1 MKKLDRLLTPK
12 RSELAGLLQE
22 HFQDSV
28 FVNRSILHPRHLSA
42 IVSEV
47 VESFIHFLETSNQ
60 DGASVNGAALAEK
73 GLGESNII
81 ALSPLLRKFCEGIA
95 LSVDKNGESGLSDA
109 VDRYVSSLLI
119 GYMQAREAQILTEQE
134 QLRRALATAL
144 ELQSRELL
152 VKNHAIN
159 TSINGIMLADL
170 KGRVTYVNPSVLALW
185 GYGSASEVLGAHMAD
200 FWSGDEARKIIESL
214 PRTAGWRGELTAKR
228 RDGATLTVLLAAS
241 LIRNESATPIGIMAS
256 FVDVTESR
264 RLETQ
269 IQQVQKMDALGQ
281 LAGGIAHDF
290 NNLLTAIIGYL
301 QLLLTDAPPGSQM
314 HQDLMQI
321 KAAADRGAGLTKQ
334 LRYFTRQAS
343 GRRQTLNLND
353 IATETYELLRHTF
366 APEIEIKL
374 DLSKNP
380 CVIAADS
387 NQMSQVLVN
396 LCVNARD
403 AIIERGV
410 ASPGKPPSGTL
421 SIETMNVELT
431 ESQAR
436 KFVNITPGKYVRL
449 RVSDTGVGM
458 PPELIERLFIPF
470 LTTKPARRGTG
481 LGLAVV
487 YGIVRSHRGLI
498 DVASEQG
505 KGSVFSIY
513 IPVAECPEDEEKA
526 GSTDDAFARGRGTVL
541 VVDDESQVRD
551 VMTRVLTG
559 IGYRVLEVENGNAA
573 LSLFR
578 ERGKEIDLVVLD
590 VVMPSMGGPETFLRL
605 KEMDPAVSV
614 LVVTG
619 FTTNGIAHELLENGA
634 DGFVEKPLDLKVFTD
649 KVKEL
654 TSKSRARRGQAGATA
669 HS

>member
-1 MKKLDRLLTPK
+1 MKRLAALLK
-12 RSELAGLLQE
+12 SKQAELVGLLQR
-22 HFQDSV
+22 HFQESV
-28 FVNRSILHPRHLSA
+28 FNNKSILHPRHLSA
-42 IVSEV
+42 LADEV
-47 VESFIHFLETSNQ
+47 AESFLQFIETSKEN
-60 DGASVNGAALAEK
+60 GVSANGAVFAEK
-73 GLGESNII
+73 GVGERPII
-81 ALSPLLRKFCEGIA
+81 ALFPLLKKFCEEPA
-95 LSVDKNGESGLSDA
+95 LKTVKEGENGLSDA
-109 VDRYVSSLLI
+109 VDRYAFLILSSYI
-119 GYMQAREAQILTEQE
+119 QAREDQILTDQE
-134 QLRRALATAL
+134 QLRRALSTAL
-144 ELQSRELL
+144 QLQSRELL
-152 VKNHAIN
+152 VKNHAID

-170 KGRVTYVNPSVLALW
+170 NGRVTYVNASFMSLW
-185 GYGSASEVLGAHMAD
+185 GYGTAADAVGAHMAD

-214 PRTAGWRGELTAKR
+214 PRTGGWRGELTAKR
-228 RDGATLTVLLAAS
+228 RDGATLTVSLAAS
-241 LIRNESATPIGIMAS
+241 LIRNENTTPIGIMAS

-353 IATETYELLRHTF
+353 VATETYELLRHTF
-366 APEIEIKL
+366 APEIAIKL
-374 DLSKNP
+374 DLSRYP
-380 CVIAADS
+380 CMIAADS

-436 KFVNITPGKYVRL
+436 KFVNITPGKFVRL

-470 LTTKPARRGTG
+470 LTTKSARRGTG

-487 YGIVRSHRGLI
+487 YGIVRSHRGYI

-505 KGSVFSIY
+505 KGSVFSVY
-513 IPVAECPEDEEKA
+513 IPVAEYPEDDEKA
-526 GSTDDAFARGRGTVL
+526 DTADAAFAQGRGTVL
-541 VVDDESQVRD
+541 VVDDESQVRN

-559 IGYRVLEVENGNAA
+559 SGYRVLEVENGNAA

-634 DGFVEKPLDLKVFTD
+634 DGFVEKPLDLKLFTD

-654 TSKSRARRGQAGATA
+654 TGKSRARRGQAGAAA

>member
-1 MKKLDRLLTPK
+1 MKRLATLLTPK
-12 RSELAGLLQE
+12 RAELSDLLQSHFLNSVFDNRAVLHPRILSELAGDAAQ
-22 HFQDSV
+22 
-28 FVNRSILHPRHLSA
+28 
-42 IVSEV
+42 
-47 VESFIHFLETSNQ
+47 SFIHFLETTKE
-60 DGASVNGAALAEK
+60 DEAFAHGAAFAEK
-73 GLGESNII
+73 GVGERPLI
-81 ALSPLLRKFCEGIA
+81 ALFPLLKKYCEEHA
-95 LSVDKNGESGLSDA
+95 LKVDKEKVDGLSDA
-109 VDRYVSSLLI
+109 VDRYAFLI
-119 GYMQAREAQILTEQE
+119 LSGYIQAREAQILTDQE
-134 QLRRALATAL
+134 QLRRALSTAL
-144 ELQSRELL
+144 QLQSRELL

-170 KGRVTYVNPSVLALW
+170 SGRVTYVNPSFLTLW
-185 GYGSASEVLGAHMAD
+185 GYGSAAEVAGAQMAD
-200 FWSGDEARKIIESL
+200 FWTGDEARKIIESL
-214 PRTAGWRGELTAKR
+214 PRTGGWRGELMAKR
-228 RDGATLTVLLAAS
+228 GDGATLTVSLAAS
-241 LIRNESATPIGIMAS
+241 IIRNENATPIGIMAS

-264 RLETQ
+264 QLETQ

-353 IATETYELLRHTF
+353 VAMETYELLRHTF
-366 APEIEIKL
+366 APEITINIE
-374 DLSKNP
+374 LSEGP

-410 ASPGKPPSGTL
+410 ATPGKPPSGTV
-421 SIETMNVELT
+421 SIETSNMELS
-431 ESQAR
+431 ESQA
-436 KFVNITPGKYVRL
+436 KKIVNITPGKYVRL

-470 LTTKPARRGTG
+470 LTTKTARRGTG

-487 YGIVRSHRGLI
+487 YGIVRSHRGFI
-498 DVASEQG
+498 DVKSEQG
-505 KGSVFSIY
+505 KGSVFSVY
-513 IPVAECPEDEEKA
+513 IPVAECPDDDEA
-526 GSTDDAFARGRGTVL
+526 VVTTDAVFTRGKGTVL
-541 VVDDESQVRD
+541 VVDDEAQVRD
-551 VMTRVLTG
+551 VMSRVLTG
-559 IGYRVLEVENGNAA
+559 SGYRVLEVENGNSA

-578 ERGKEIDLVVLD
+578 ERGKEIDLIVLD
-590 VVMPSMGGPETFLRL
+590 VVMPAMGGPETFLRL
-605 KEMDPAVSV
+605 KEIDPAVSV

-634 DGFVEKPLDLKVFTD
+634 DGFVEKPLDLKLFTD

-654 TSKSRARRGQAGATA
+654 TGKSRARRGY
-669 HS
+669 

>member
-1 MKKLDRLLTPK
+1 LLERILK
-12 RSELAGLLQE
+12 RFAAFLTSKRAELAGLLQS
-22 HFQDSV
+22 HFQNSV
-28 FVNRSILHPRHLSA
+28 YDNRAALHPRN
-42 IVSEV
+42 VSSMSDDV
-47 VESFIHFLETSNQ
+47 ADSFIRFIETSRG
-60 DGASVNGAALAEK
+60 DGASSNGAAFAEK
-73 GLGESNII
+73 GVGEGVLIS
-81 ALSPLLRKFCEGIA
+81 LFPLLKEFCEE
-95 LSVDKNGESGLSDA
+95 LSQKVAKEEVDGLSDA
-109 VDRYVSSLLI
+109 VDRYASLILE
-119 GYMQAREAQILTEQE
+119 GYIQAREAQILTDQE

-144 ELQSRELL
+144 QLQSRELL

-170 KGRVTYVNPSVLALW
+170 GGRVTYVNPSFLAMW
-185 GYGSASEVLGAHMAD
+185 GYNSAADALGAHMAD
-200 FWSGDEARKIIESL
+200 FWAGDEAHKIIENL
-214 PRTAGWRGELTAKR
+214 PRTGGWRGELAAQR
-228 RDGATLTVLLAAS
+228 GDGAVLTVSLVAS
-241 LIRNESATPIGIMAS
+241 LIRNESDTPIGIMAS

-264 RLETQ
+264 RLEAQ

-353 IATETYELLRHTF
+353 VAMETYELLRHTF
-366 APEIEIKL
+366 APEIAINIE
-374 DLSKNP
+374 LSGNP
-380 CVIAADS
+380 CTIAADS
-387 NQMSQVLVN
+387 NQMSQILVN

-410 ASPGKPPSGTL
+410 ASPGKPPSGTV
-421 SIETMNVELT
+421 SIETANLELT

-436 KFVNITPGKYVRL
+436 KFVNITPGKYVL
-449 RVSDTGVGM
+449 LKVSDTGVGM

-470 LTTKPARRGTG
+470 LTTKTARRGTG

-487 YGIVRSHRGLI
+487 YGIVRSHRGFI
-498 DVASEQG
+498 DVKSEQG
-505 KGSVFSIY
+505 KGSVFSVY
-513 IPVAECPEDEEKA
+513 IPAAECRDPDETMA
-526 GSTDDAFARGRGTVL
+526 ASDAVFVKGRGTVL

-551 VMTRVLTG
+551 VMSRVLTSS
-559 IGYRVLEVENGNAA
+559 GYNVLEVENGNSA
-573 LSLFR
+573 LNLFR
-578 ERGKEIDLVVLD
+578 ERGKDIDLIVLD
-590 VVMPSMGGPETFLRL
+590 VVMPAMGGPETFLRL
-605 KEMDPAVSV
+605 KEMDPTVSV

-619 FTTNGIAHELLENGA
+619 FTTNGIAHELLDNGA

-654 TSKSRARRGQAGATA
+654 TGRSRARRGN
-669 HS
+669 